1 MREILFRG
9 KRIDNGEWVY
19 GGHFADGKKHF
30 IIIEVRYIPDTRDW
44 DTMEYYEKN
53 PKYIKTFIAVIPE
66 TVGQYTGMTDK
77 NGKRIFEGDIVAT
90 RKSGIR
96 TEKRKGYY
104 GYDSEGYP
112 QKLPGYNGFYEYKYT
127 CQIDCYAEVKYDKVN
142 GGFYLKGSD
151 MFVSSTCNEVVGNI
165 YDNQEL
171 INLNGVHKE

>member
-9 KRIDNGEWVY
+9 KRCDNGEWAEGFMVICDDRY
-19 GGHFADGKKHF
+19 FILSKTKINCLNPEQLKKGEYAF
-30 IIIEVRYIPDTRDW
+30 CCFIEVD
-44 DTMEYYEKN
+44 
-53 PKYIKTFIAVIPE
+53 PK
-66 TVGQYTGMTDK
+66 TVGQFTGLTDK
-77 NGKRIFEGDIVAT
+77 NGKKIFEGDIVAT

-104 GYDSEGYP
+104 GYDSDGYP

-127 CQIDCYAEVKYDKVN
+127 CQIDCYAEVKYDKMN

-151 MFVSSTCNEVVGNI
+151 MFVSATCNEVVGNI

>member
-1 MREILFRG
+1 MRKILFRG
-9 KRIDNGEWVY
+9 KRLDNGEWVEGNLFVSDTD
-19 GGHFADGKKHF
+19 GGTYILAGSR
-30 IIIEVRYIPDTRDW
+30 IVTIEWEVDPS
-44 DTMEYYEKN
+44 
-53 PKYIKTFIAVIPE
+53 
-66 TVGQYTGMTDK
+66 TVGQYTGLKDK
-77 NGKRIFEGDIVAT
+77 NGKRIFEEDIIKT

-151 MFVSSTCNEVVGNI
+151 MFVSATCNEVMGNI

-171 INLNGVHKE
+171 ISLNGVHKE

>member
-1 MREILFRG
+1 MRKILFRG
-9 KRIDNGEWVY
+9 KQIDNDEWVE
-19 GGHFADGKKHF
+19 GSLVIANDRINNGKCYILNKASDF
-30 IIIEVRYIPDTRDW
+30 SFGDNGNRMRIGCFVEVAPY
-44 DTMEYYEKN
+44 
-53 PKYIKTFIAVIPE
+53 
-66 TVGQYTGMTDK
+66 TVGQYTGLTDK
-77 NGKRIFEGDIVAT
+77 NGNRIFEGDIVAT

-127 CQIDCYAEVKYDKVN
+127 CQIDCYAEVKNDKVN

-151 MFVSSTCNEVVGNI
+151 MFVSATCNEVVGNV

-171 INLNGVHKE
+171 ISLNGVHKE

>member
-9 KRIDNGEWVY
+9 KRIDNDEWVE
-19 GGHFADGKKHF
+19 GDF
-30 IIIEVRYIPDTRDW
+30 VRNYFKVGDTCINQS
-44 DTMEYYEKN
+44 MENLRVYQVD
-53 PKYIKTFIAVIPE
+53 PS
-66 TVGQYTGMTDK
+66 TVGQYTGLTDK

-112 QKLPGYNGFYEYKYT
+112 QKLSGYNGFYEYKYT
-127 CQIDCYAEVKYDKVN
+127 CQIDCYAEVKYNKVN

-151 MFVSSTCNEVVGNI
+151 MFVSATCNEVVGNI